1 MAPIGSLPSKKS
13 VYKYYRDTGIAS
25 IDTLYLNLAD
35 YLAARGPK
43 ITEVEWER
51 HCRTIDHILK
61 QGFTEKVPS
70 RRRKLVTGHDIM
82 VGLGLKPGPIIGK
95 LLAKIEE
102 AQVDDEIKSKKEALE
117 FLRETIE
124 SGEHFEK
131 ECQNISRDSRNSCIM
146 RGNP

>member
-1 MAPIGSLPSKKS
+1 
-13 VYKYYRDTGIAS
+13 
-25 IDTLYLNLAD
+25 
-35 YLAARGPK
+35 
-43 ITEVEWER
+43 
-51 HCRTIDHILK
+51 
-61 QGFTEKVPS
+61 
-70 RRRKLVTGHDIM
+70 M